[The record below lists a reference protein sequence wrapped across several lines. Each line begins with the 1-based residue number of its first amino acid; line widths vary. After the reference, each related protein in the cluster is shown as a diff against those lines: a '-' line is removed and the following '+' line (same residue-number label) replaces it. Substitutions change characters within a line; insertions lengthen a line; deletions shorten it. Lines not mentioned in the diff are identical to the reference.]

1 MTWTATR
8 ADLKAHGLDSSAWS
22 PDARAV
28 DAVHIAANS
37 FELRS
42 HGYSGGER
50 VRHVV
55 LPGGALPAGIVATMW
70 RTVAATTDPDFYSL
84 TGSALTTAGTGEILV
99 MEDPYPKIDAIL
111 LARTSYVIASAIAY
125 AGPWVTPPDWAPA
138 IVAHLAAQDIV
149 RVLRIPSARYPADD
163 VRKAYEAAEKFCE
176 MLRGGAPMADGK
188 GPVDATSTSDDTA
201 RAGNAGGPAVVW
213 TTGYL

>member
-28 DAVHIAANS
+28 DAVHVAANL

-55 LPGGALPAGIVATMW
+55 LPGGTLPAGIVATTW
-70 RTVAATTDPDFYSL
+70 RTVATTTDPDFYSL

-111 LARTSYVIASAIAY
+111 LARTSYVILSAIAY
-125 AGPWVTPPDWAPA
+125 KGPWTTPPDWAPA
-138 IVAHLAAQDIV
+138 LVAHLAALDIV
-149 RVLRIPSARYPADD
+149 RVLRIPSARYPAEDT
-163 VRKAYEAAEKFCE
+163 RKAYDAAEK
-176 MLRGGAPMADGK
+176 MIGKLREGWTLADGV
-188 GPVDATSTSDDTA
+188 GPVDQTSTPD
-201 RAGNAGGPAVVW
+201 NAAIAEVTREPTLW
-213 TTGYL
+213 RTNTL